1 MGGNEYAGISEGMV
15 RLGSF
20 VAIFG
25 LMGLW
30 ELLAP
35 ARDRSLPRLRR

>member
-25 LMGLW
+25 LMGL
-30 ELLAP
+30 
-35 ARDRSLPRLRR
+35 